1 MGSLHSCRGRR
12 QEQASHRMWTW
23 ALLPV
28 LLAVGG
34 IVGSWAV
41 YAISVSNN
49 TVNVTAKFPFISECA
64 IYQPESA
71 LFCLFCIVWTLLI
84 IWVVV
89 IRYQQIRELG
99 NLCRRANLAALV
111 LGFIAAS
118 GVSILGSFSL
128 KVSLGVHLFG
138 AYLAFFVGLAY
149 FWVQLWLTYKAE
161 PSQDRRCVG
170 PWRASL
176 CSLCTL
182 FLMGMFVLKPAGFRS
197 LAAISEWAMVMVFFI
212 LFGSFAVEFRHV
224 HHFQVTV
231 QKQDGAMA
239 NGDGTNRNLMI

>member
-1 MGSLHSCRGRR
+1 
-12 QEQASHRMWTW
+12 MWTW

-28 LLAVGG
+28 VLAVGG

-49 TVNVTAKFPFISECA
+49 TVNVTAKFPFISECD

-89 IRYQQIRELG
+89 IRYQQIREQG

-118 GVSILGSFSL
+118 GVSILGSFP
-128 KVSLGVHLFG
+128 V
-138 AYLAFFVGLAY
+138 
-149 FWVQLWLTYKAE
+149 
-161 PSQDRRCVG
+161 
-170 PWRASL
+170 
-176 CSLCTL
+176 
-182 FLMGMFVLKPAGFRS
+182 RS
-197 LAAISEWAMVMVFFI
+197 LSLSPSLSCQDFYG
-212 LFGSFAVEFRHV
+212 LFPNHGRNVEV
-224 HHFQVTV
+224 
-231 QKQDGAMA
+231 AE
-239 NGDGTNRNLMI
+239 

>member
-1 MGSLHSCRGRR
+1 MVNQG
-12 QEQASHRMWTW
+12 QEQERRMWTW

-28 LLAVGG
+28 FLAVGG
-34 IVGSWAV
+34 IVGTWAV
-41 YAISVSNN
+41 FAVSVSNN

-64 IYQPESA
+64 TNQPESA
-71 LFCLFCIVWTLLI
+71 LFCLFCIVWTVLI

-89 IRYQQIRELG
+89 IRYRQVRELG

-111 LGFIAAS
+111 LGFTAAS
-118 GVSILGSFSL
+118 GVSILGSFPL
-128 KVSLGVHLFG
+128 TVSLGVHLFG

-182 FLMGMFVLKPAGFRS
+182 FLIGMFVLKPAGFRS
-197 LAAISEWAMVMVFFI
+197 LSAISEWAMVMVFFI

-224 HHFQVTV
+224 DHFQVTV
-231 QKQDGAMA
+231 QKQNVTKENSD
-239 NGDGTNRNLMI
+239 DTLNRNLMI